1 MEHIFLIKNKI
12 NMNEKFKILNSKTF
26 SDIETKEKGAQFS
39 RYIQPGEIYTL
50 NGNLGSGKTTFMKGI
65 LKGLNFNGSVT
76 SPTYTLINEYDADYN
91 IIHLDCYREKNLER
105 WLNIGLTD
113 YFDGNNIIFIEWADF
128 IESLLP
134 EKTKNISFEV
144 VNDSE
149 RYIKYNE

>member
-1 MEHIFLIKNKI
+1 
-12 NMNEKFKILNSKTF
+12 MNEKFKILNSKTF

-91 IIHLDCYREKNLER
+91 IIHLDCYREKKLER